1 MEKGRSA
8 KERIADDFR
17 QKDNEIF
24 ECISEDNCISEN
36 NFEQLQEREY
46 LHEKKI
52 QLEIRG
58 KVLDERGVLK
68 IIYCVVKNP

>member
-1 MEKGRSA
+1 MEKGRPA

-46 LHEKKI
+46 LHEKNTTGNK
-52 QLEIRG
+52 G

-68 IIYCVVKNP
+68 IIYCVMKNP